1 MECKLECSN
10 CHETNL
16 NYFKFGSLDTISPQ
30 AKMNPMFGN
39 NYEWIPKIPIGF
51 YFKCSKCG
59 KDTVVIPDN
68 FGHREYSQEIPEQN
82 IIRPMF
88 TQPEFSITHYIMYD
102 ATGLLDQVV
111 LTQNNTIV
119 SLNTRQVIINDGS
132 WHEITPTMFAMFK
145 SKGFEEVGIDVQST
159 GNGYANLGSI
169 DRNGELKKIPREMD
183 VNDGQSKTTRVAESK
198 TNATSTT

>member
-30 AKMNPMFGN
+30 AKMNSMFGN

-59 KDTVVIPDN
+59 KDTVVIPNEFD
-68 FGHREYSQEIPEQN
+68 HREYSQEIPEQN
-82 IIRPMF
+82 IIRPTF
-88 TQPEFSITHYIMYD
+88 QQPEFSITHYIMYD

-119 SLNTRQVIINDGS
+119 SLNTRQIVINDGS
-132 WHEITPTMFAMFK
+132 WHEITPTMFTMFK
-145 SKGFEEVGIDVQST
+145 SRGFEEVGANVQST
-159 GNGYANLGSI
+159 RNDYASLGSSN
-169 DRNGELKKIPREMD
+169 RNEQLETISREMV
-183 VNDGQSKTTRVAESK
+183 VNDRQSATTGVAEST